1 MTVTDRFARR
11 RWRARLQRL
20 RPYVV
25 VVAVLAVVAGLV
37 WTVLETSLL
46 GAHHVDVRGA
56 STVGAAAVRDEAAVP
71 AGRPLARLDVD
82 AVKEKVA
89 AIPQVASVDVRR
101 QWPRTVVVEVTERT
115 PIARLAGRDDVRLI
129 DTGGVVY
136 PPAGKA
142 PRRLPSVEL
151 AAGAGPRDAALKE
164 VAQAVSAMD
173 AGLAR
178 KVREIR
184 VSSRDAITLE
194 LRDGA
199 EVAWGSADHADLKA
213 DVLVALLKQK
223 ATAYD
228 VSAPERPTIVP

>member
-1 MTVTDRFARR
+1 MTDRFAGR

-20 RPYVV
+20 RPYLLVA
-25 VVAVLAVVAGLV
+25 AVLAAAGGVA
-37 WTVLETSLL
+37 WTVLETPVL

-56 STVGAAAVRDEAAVP
+56 STVGAEVVRAQAAVP
-71 AGRPLARLDVD
+71 DGRPLARLDLG
-82 AVKEKVA
+82 AVGDRVEE
-89 AIPQVASVDVRR
+89 IPQVASVDVRR
-101 QWPRTVVVEVTERT
+101 QWPRTVVVEVTERR
-115 PIARLAGRDDVRLI
+115 PVARLAGRNDVRLI
-129 DTGGVVY
+129 DSDGVVY
-136 PPAGKA
+136 PPAGKP

-151 AAGAGPRDAALKE
+151 ASGAGPRAEALRE
-164 VAQAVSAMD
+164 VAQAVAAMD

-178 KVREIR
+178 KVREVR

-199 EVAWGSADHADLKA
+199 EVAWGSADHAELKA
-213 DVLVALLKQK
+213 DVLSALLKQK